1 MSQPPLRYEKDDT
14 QPITQTQ
21 PLPQIPQPQA
31 PPPPPAPRQPFG
43 YVALWL
49 LVAISLLMNAY
60 LFSQLLLMRRTA
72 LQAVNDAIAVVD
84 NAQSLTYSDTVVV
97 DQSVAI
103 QVDLPVDETIPV
115 VIDQDIDIDTTVE
128 VPVDTRLFG
137 TITLDVP
144 IRTTIPVH
152 VEQDIDIDRT
162 FPIDTAVPIYLELPI
177 RLSVADTPLEEVFAD
192 LETRLTGI
200 SEDLGAPIL
209 TNPFA
214 Q

>member
-1 MSQPPLRYEKDDT
+1 MSQPPAHYQKDDT

-21 PLPQIPQPQA
+21 PLPQVPQPEA
-31 PPPPPAPRQPFG
+31 PSPPPAPQRPFG
-43 YVALWL
+43 YIVLWL
-49 LVAISLLMNAY
+49 LVAISLLLNAY
-60 LFSQLLLMRRTA
+60 LISQMLLMRHTA
-72 LQAVNDAIAVVD
+72 QQAVADAIAVVD
-84 NAQSLTYSDTVVV
+84 NAQDITYSDTVVV

-115 VIDQDIDIDTTVE
+115 VIDQDIDIDTVVE

-152 VEQDIDIDRT
+152 VEQDIVIDQT

-177 RLSVADTPLEEVFAD
+177 SLSVADTELETAFED
-192 LETRLTGI
+192 LEIRLTEI
-200 SEDLGAPIL
+200 NDDLNAPLIA
-209 TNPFA
+209 NPFA